1 LLRFFA
7 APPQTR
13 YDDLARDLVTTVRKT
28 ESSLKRL
35 KDRRG
40 GAASAGSST
49 SLASAGG
56 SGGGA
61 EVSDTDKICRQLALD
76 AAEYARQLA
85 RFGVDAAALPAYASL
100 WAGVATEGEPLAF

>member
-1 LLRFFA
+1 MLVGLTA
-7 APPQTR
+7 CPAQSR

-40 GAASAGSST
+40 GTGPAPAAA
-49 SLASAGG
+49 AA
-56 SGGGA
+56 A
-61 EVSDTDKICRQLALD
+61 DVSDTDKICRQLALD

-85 RFGVDAAALPAYASL
+85 RFGVDAAAMPSFASL
-100 WAGVATEGEPLAF
+100 WQAVAAEGEAMAF